1 MAHNAAKT
9 LCWAESNSGLDF
21 ASDVAL
27 VLGRSTT
34 DCGRLCGD
42 TTDPGSGDPGGK
54 INKAAK
60 YKPVIIENA
69 ISTDGISNWYR
80 GVDGKCGLGIT
91 VYSELADIV
100 DAILESPTALKWS
113 YQPPTGGMAAP
124 YRITDFN
131 YYYHIARL
139 LFPQLREEAE
149 FIIPQ
154 LGTDGEQRSAYFLPS
169 YESQEEANY
178 SLALSDIYPSRTTA
192 PSLTSYYLGVVF
204 INRSNGAW
212 CVATGDTPLS
222 SLSTD
227 VYNPITVLGATSAES
242 QSAYS
247 EMLAVP
253 FLSSVKLDAPY
264 NHSTQDT
271 IVGNFVSLDG
281 NAGSIM
287 YFHKQGRCD
296 IEILG
301 SFTWRSSDPY
311 VRGTAT
317 VQITSGPV
325 GVDVTLHT
333 VKIDVVEVSD
343 DTDING
349 TTIASLALTADTDG
363 RAWVEVPIAI
373 LCSEDADGFDPS
385 VSYRLRLTANESA
398 APAYSSNIRIL

>member
-9 LCWAESNSGLDF
+9 LCWAESNSGIDF

-80 GVDGKCGLGIT
+80 GDDGKCGLGIT

-113 YQPPTGGMAAP
+113 YRPPTGGMAAP

-169 YESQEEANY
+169 YESQDEANY
-178 SLALSDIYPSRTTA
+178 SLALSDIYPSRTTD

-264 NHSTQDT
+264 NRSTQDT

-281 NAGSIM
+281 NQGCTM
-287 YFHKQGRCD
+287 YFHKNGKYDMELIGTFR
-296 IEILG
+296 
-301 SFTWRSSDPY
+301 WRSADPY

-317 VQITSGPV
+317 IKLTSGPTDT
-325 GVDVTLHT
+325 DVTLHN
-333 VKIDVVEVSD
+333 VQIDVVKVSD
-343 DTDING
+343 DSDVNG
-349 TTIASLALTADTDG
+349 ITIQSLALTASTDE
-363 RAWVEVPIAI
+363 RAEADVAI
-373 LCSEDADGFDPS
+373 NIDCSTEDGFDPS
-385 VSYRLRLTANESA
+385 STYRLRLRADETV
-398 APAYSSNIRIL
+398 APVYSGNIIIV